1 MKITANILGV
11 LVTLV
16 GIIWFLQ
23 GIDILGGSSMTGQ
36 SVWAVNGS
44 LAFVIGIILLVFVNR
59 NRLFKR

>member
-1 MKITANILGV
+1 MKMIANILGV